1 MAIRLSIDD
10 KDIDKAKLFVA
21 TIKNQL
27 PYATSVAL
35 NNVAFNVRKDLGQQT
50 TSSFVNP
57 TKFTQSAFRYNKS
70 TKANLEAQVFADP
83 SRRFFPTQIKG
94 GDRRAKPYEGFI
106 RGLGDGGIPTGGR
119 LVPTPT
125 VLNAAGN
132 PKKNIFGTIASKL
145 STTDQGGVFIG
156 TPKGGSRPP
165 GVYRRSRGQLFAY
178 FVHVERVQY
187 QPRFPMEQAGMA
199 TARKL
204 FPTELNKALDR
215 AVQSAK

>member
-1 MAIRLSIDD
+1 MKARLSIDD
-10 KDIDKAKLFVA
+10 AGIDKAKLFVA

-35 NNVAFNVRKDLGQQT
+35 NNVAFNVRKELGQQT
-50 TSSFVNP
+50 TKSFVNP
-57 TKFTQSAFRYNKS
+57 TKFTQSAFKYTKS

-83 SRRFFPTQIKG
+83 TRRFFPTQIKG
-94 GDRRAKPYEGFI
+94 GDRKAKPYEGFI
-106 RGLGDGGIPTGGR
+106 RGLGNGAIPSGGR
-119 LVPTPT
+119 LVPTST

-156 TPKGGSRPP
+156 VPNGGRTA

-178 FVHVERVQY
+178 FVHVDRTQY
-187 QPRFPMEQAGMA
+187 KPRFPMERVGMA
-199 TARKL
+199 TARRL

-215 AVQSAK
+215 AMQSAR

>member
-1 MAIRLSIDD
+1 MKARLSIDD
-10 KDIDKAKLFVA
+10 AGIDKAKLFVA

-35 NNVAFNVRKDLGQQT
+35 NNVAFNVRKELGQQT
-50 TSSFVNP
+50 TKSFVNP
-57 TKFTQSAFRYNKS
+57 TKFTQSAFKYTKS

-83 SRRFFPTQIKG
+83 TRRFFPTQIKG
-94 GDRRAKPYEGFI
+94 GDRKAKPYEGFI
-106 RGLGDGGIPTGGR
+106 RGLGNGAIPSGGR
-119 LVPTPT
+119 LVPTST

-156 TPKGGSRPP
+156 VPNGGRTA

-178 FVHVERVQY
+178 FVHVDRTQY
-187 QPRFPMEQAGMA
+187 KPRFPMERVGMA
-199 TARKL
+199 TARRL

-215 AVQSAK
+215 AMQSAK